1 MEDKTFIIDIR
12 EEFEITELYLTSTN
26 TNCQIIYIPSRII
39 FKNQEY
45 IRRLAHLGKV
55 WLLCAS
61 SRRSDK
67 VKMMYFTDEPNILSS
82 SGGIKFLCEKNNKI
96 NEDLHI
102 PFDFVQCVRGEKSFG
117 PTQYM
122 QFAFVFMLIMV
133 AALSLFL
140 EKKWFLGVVG
150 VMIILVLYQAVSKS
164 CWLSAFIPL
173 KA

>member
-26 TNCQIIYIPSRII
+26 PNTEIIYIPMRLI

-45 IRRLAHLGKV
+45 IRRLAQVGKV

-67 VKMMYFTDEPNILSS
+67 VKMKYFADEPNILSS
-82 SGGIKFLCEKNNKI
+82 IGGIKFLCEKNNKI

-102 PFDFVQCVRGEKSFG
+102 PFDLVECVRGEKSFG

-122 QFAFVFMLIMV
+122 QFAFVFMLIV
-133 AALSLFL
+133 ISLLSVFL
-140 EKKWFLGVVG
+140 EKKWFLGLVG

-164 CWLSAFIPL
+164 CWLSAFIPM